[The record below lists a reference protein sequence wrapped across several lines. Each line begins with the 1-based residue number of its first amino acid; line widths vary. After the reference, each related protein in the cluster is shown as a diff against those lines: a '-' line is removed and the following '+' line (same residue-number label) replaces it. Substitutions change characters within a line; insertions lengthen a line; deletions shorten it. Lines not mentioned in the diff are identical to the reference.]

1 MELCTV
7 TTGTGRDVH
16 PGTLGM
22 LTRAD
27 FDIAVKDALRH
38 YTRADLLLGSP
49 LLETRIAGGQE
60 TRPASVA
67 NLQQLLAETAETIF
81 ANQRDQKLHRVLDLT
96 YFRPAPKQ
104 EAAAE
109 RLGFPFST
117 YRRHLTAGVER
128 ITEWLWHQ
136 EQEALLNDDVPA
148 EAFVS
153 SARTDAAARPGVRPR
168 LSIVVMPFLN
178 LSQDPSLDFLVD
190 GIVDGLM
197 TDLSRALPGSLVISR
212 STAFTYKGRQVP
224 VRQIGEELQVRYV
237 LEGSVLADA
246 TRVRVNVQLIDARTD
261 EHLWAERFDEERK
274 NILQAQ
280 DEIVARLSRSAGVEM
295 VRNEGRRSSDEAPD
309 GDDAT
314 ELVMRGNA
322 LATDLGHKER
332 AAEAVALF
340 TRALELDPDNADAM
354 IGIATTLI
362 YQVLNQYQTERRKTL
377 LDEAEALISRAIG
390 LAPDHIGVMKARAV
404 LLRARG
410 RFADAIIADQSVIA
424 LNPGEPT
431 AYRELGLNNFYL
443 GEPQKAVEW
452 FRRADRVAPRD
463 RARWTWLQ
471 GLGRALIHLGQDKEA
486 AEALRLAVHSNPRY
500 ALGRAFLAA
509 AQALAGDIVSAR
521 QHLAKYDELDPGM
534 TICNF
539 AKARASVPLDAVSPV
554 YLRGQERI
562 LEGLRR
568 AGMPDG

>member
-1 MELCTV
+1 
-7 TTGTGRDVH
+7 
-16 PGTLGM
+16 M

-49 LLETRIAGGQE
+49 LLEMRIASGQE
-60 TRPASVA
+60 TGPAGVA
-67 NLQQLLAETAETIF
+67 QLRQLLAEAAETIF
-81 ANQRDQKLHRVLDLT
+81 ANERDQKLHRVLDLT

-109 RLGFPFST
+109 RLGLPFST

-136 EQEALLNDDVPA
+136 GQEAPLHDDTPA
-148 EAFVS
+148 EAIVS
-153 SARTDAAARPGVRPR
+153 SARTAAAAQPAARPR
-168 LSIVVMPFLN
+168 LSIVVLPFLN

-224 VRQIGEELQVRYV
+224 TRQIGEELRVRYL

-246 TRVRVNVQLIDARTD
+246 TRVRVNVQLIDTRTD
-261 EHLWAERFDEERK
+261 EHLWSERFDAERK

-280 DEIVARLSRSAGVEM
+280 EEIVARLSRSAGVEM
-295 VRNEGRRSSDEAPD
+295 VRSEGRRCSYEAAD

-340 TRALELDPDNADAM
+340 TRALERDPDNADAM
-354 IGIATTLI
+354 IGIAATLT
-362 YQVLNQYQTERRKTL
+362 YQVLNQYQTKRRNAL
-377 LDEAEALISRAIG
+377 LDEAEALIIRAIS
-390 LAPDHIGVMKARAV
+390 LSPDHIGVMKARAV

-410 RFADAIIADQSVIA
+410 RFADAIIADQSIIA

-431 AYRELGLNNFYL
+431 AYRELGLNNLYL

-452 FRRADRVAPRD
+452 FRRADRIAPRD
-463 RARWTWLQ
+463 RARWSWLQ
-471 GLGRALIHLGQDKEA
+471 GLGRALIQLRQDNEA
-486 AEALRLAVHSNPRY
+486 AEVLRLAVHNNPRY

-509 AQALAGDIVSAR
+509 AEALAGNINSAR
-521 QHLAKYDELDPGM
+521 LHLAKYDELDPSM
-534 TICNF
+534 TICRF
-539 AKARASVPLDAVSPV
+539 AEARASVPLDAVSPV

-568 AGMPDG
+568 AGMPER